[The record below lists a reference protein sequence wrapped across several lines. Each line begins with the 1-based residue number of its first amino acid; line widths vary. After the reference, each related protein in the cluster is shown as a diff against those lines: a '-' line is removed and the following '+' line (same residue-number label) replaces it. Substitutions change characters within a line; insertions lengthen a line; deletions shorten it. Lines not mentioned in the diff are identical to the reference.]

1 LVFVPSQCRYLS
13 APSTGC
19 NLQLFLTLPRVG
31 IGRDRRV
38 VDYFS
43 VYLRITSAKKNC
55 RIFAK
60 GVFLSFQS
68 KTEMSSRSSSLD
80 NDNLQA
86 PLYKLQAQM
95 PDHVSARHQTFD
107 KIGLKFHKFLPHFQ
121 STNNSF
127 FATCTRGL
135 FLRGESHTL
144 MS

>member
-1 LVFVPSQCRYLS
+1 MPVFVSTIYRLQFTTFFNAS
-13 APSTGC
+13 ASGNRSGSSSC
-19 NLQLFLTLPRVG
+19 GLF
-31 IGRDRRV
+31 
-38 VDYFS
+38 FS
-43 VYLRITSAKKNC
+43 VSAHHVCKKNC